1 MNKVIEIFRLLSITL
16 LLIASGC
23 SFDNG
28 STTTPTENTTNNSL
42 LTLKTPLD
50 GTTGISVFGT
60 NLQWTSTASIGTVF
74 QVFLETTT
82 GKSVLPTSASW
93 NTTPKAVG
101 ITSTSYNPG
110 QLTYS
115 TWYAW
120 KIRALL
126 PSGTWLDSPVQYFQT
141 ENIPASASNI
151 LKVYDYKT
159 NFDPNN
165 LNTERIIN
173 IILQVTDPAGNG
185 IINLT
190 KDQFEVLEDGEQLRE
205 GSIGFSALPASKI
218 SMPVSIVIDNST
230 SIKANN
236 RLQQIKTDATE
247 IVTRLSTIP
256 TLKSYFNIYQ
266 FSENLFPQVG
276 TITPPGVSAD
286 QAKLEISNIQNGVSS
301 TDFYGAVA
309 DVASTMFNSY
319 TVEEVKNHIMVVLS
333 DGDDTAGKR
342 SLSEAT
348 NSVASKRVY
357 SIGYAG
363 DLREDILKMVGVSGY
378 FNRSLSSDFSS
389 YLLNIR
395 TYLENYSRSFYM
407 LTVTSPKRGYKNHTI
422 SIRMHG
428 SLYPVN
434 VSYPGW

>member
-1 MNKVIEIFRLLSITL
+1 MKKVNKIISLFSIL
-16 LLIASGC
+16 LLLLGSGC
-23 SFDNG
+23 SFNDG
-28 STTTPTENTTNNSL
+28 TTTIPTENNSNNSL
-42 LTLKTPLD
+42 LSLQTPKD
-50 GTTGISVFGT
+50 GSIGVSTFGT
-60 NLQWTSTASIGTVF
+60 NLQWATTATIGTIF

-82 GKSVLPTSASW
+82 GKGVLPNSTGW

-101 ITSTSYNPG
+101 LTGTSYNSG

-120 KIRALL
+120 KVRALL
-126 PSGTWLDSPVQYFQT
+126 PGGTWVDSPVQYFQT
-141 ENIPASASNI
+141 ENIPESASNI

-159 NFDPNN
+159 NYDPNN
-165 LNTERIIN
+165 LNTDRIIS

-185 IINLT
+185 VVNLT

-205 GSIGFSALPASKI
+205 GLINFSAVSASKI
-218 SMPVSIVIDNST
+218 VLPVSIVIDNSA

-236 RLQQIKTDATE
+236 RLQQMKTDATE
-247 IVTRLSTIP
+247 IVTRLAAIP

-266 FSENLFPQVG
+266 FSENLSPQAG
-276 TITPPGVSAD
+276 TITPPGVSDA
-286 QAKLEISNIQNGVSS
+286 QAKIEIANIQNGVSS

-309 DVASTMFNSY
+309 DVASTMFNSF
-319 TVEEVKNHIMVVLS
+319 TVDEVKNHVMVVLS

-348 NSVASKRVY
+348 NSVAAKRVY

-378 FNRSLSSDFSS
+378 FNRSLNGDFSS

-395 TYLENYSRSFYM
+395 SYLENYSRSFYM